1 MEFSPRSISLPET
14 SPQIIS
20 PRKIFAAINFA
31 AGNFATG
38 NSAELSFSARN
49 FTVGNFAAWNSR
61 CVKFQ
66 RWYFRRVQFRHF
78 KFRYRNFRLMRF
90 SPQFFLAAL
99 NFAARIFFPFK
110 NTFSYNFVGLT
121 SDRSSPQKVSPQDCF
136 AAEIFVI
143 FLIFD
148 LLISLASLLT
158 FQSRLTSQK
167 KRWQNLSR
175 RNFPRLKK
183 KSCSE
188 TFRDETSRGKAVSWW
203 NSRAARFPAT
213 KLPAAKFPSV
223 KFPVTYI

>member
-1 MEFSPRSISLPET
+1 MIFSPRSISPLQISLPEF
-14 SPQIIS
+14 SS
-20 PRKIFAAINFA
+20 HEIFAAI
-31 AGNFATG
+31 
-38 NSAELSFSARN
+38 FSCRIE
-49 FTVGNFAAWNSR
+49 
-61 CVKFQ
+61 
-66 RWYFRRVQFRHF
+66 FRRE
-78 KFRYRNFRLMRF
+78 N
-90 SPQFFLAAL
+90 
-99 NFAARIFFPFK
+99 FFPFK

-188 TFRDETSRGKAVSWW
+188 TFRDETSRGKAVS
-203 NSRAARFPAT
+203 
-213 KLPAAKFPSV
+213 
-223 KFPVTYI
+223 